1 MASVQSRQQHLE
13 LRALLRFYRNTATA
27 LRAERDETLNV
38 VRSLQSQL
46 HDLILASLL
55 SWEKRGNIAGRI
67 ALWMRL
73 LAEVAAENTDL
84 RAQLFL
90 RPLQTAYDSFLAQ
103 GDDMASDVRSEIWT
117 SYDSSATLTS

>member
-1 MASVQSRQQHLE
+1 MG
-13 LRALLRFYRNTATA
+13 
-27 LRAERDETLNV
+27 
-38 VRSLQSQL
+38 
-46 HDLILASLL
+46 
-55 SWEKRGNIAGRI
+55 KRGNIARRI

-84 RAQLFL
+84 PAQLFL